1 MTFISSTEIWLL
13 VGIILIILEFSQ
25 LPGIGFLFLGFG
37 AISVSVITNY
47 WQQETLLTQFAYFGI
62 SSLFWFIVLWY
73 PIKVFLRKDKNKL
86 SRDTFNIIGS
96 EVIVENK
103 DIKAGIL
110 GQVSWCGT
118 IMNATLVE
126 SSKNEIATIGDTLI
140 VIEVRGNVLFCNK
153 MKN

>member
-1 MTFISSTEIWLL
+1 M
-13 VGIILIILEFSQ
+13 
-25 LPGIGFLFLGFG
+25 
-37 AISVSVITNY
+37 
-47 WQQETLLTQFAYFGI
+47 
-62 SSLFWFIVLWY
+62 FWFIVLWY
-73 PIKVFLRKDKNKL
+73 SIKVFLRKDNNKL

-118 IMNATLVE
+118 IMNATLVAN
-126 SSKNEIATIGDTLI
+126 SKNEIATIGDTLI